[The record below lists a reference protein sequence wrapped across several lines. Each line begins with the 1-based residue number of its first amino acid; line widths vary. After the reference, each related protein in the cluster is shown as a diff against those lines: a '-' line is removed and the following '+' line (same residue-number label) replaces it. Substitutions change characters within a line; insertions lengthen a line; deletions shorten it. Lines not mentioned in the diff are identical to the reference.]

1 MNLPTLYFEE
11 PALNEE
17 GVVVGKMPD
26 ELRERIAAN
35 IRTCREF
42 MFPGR
47 GGSRRCAEMVGVSPQ
62 QWSPWER
69 GSRTPDEVRMR
80 QIGDFFGVSVD
91 WLRAADAGRIPEP
104 DDYAPQASDEQK
116 AFWSSLETFH
126 PDRLGRRPLPLN
138 PPPQPR
144 VAPTGI
150 PAPGTPTIPV
160 YTIPIIRQDIYI
172 AGCFLSTDEK
182 SYAIGPAVPPE
193 LSAMINNY
201 FRFLADT
208 IRTFLERGII
218 FEVQM
223 RSHKDNRLVL
233 A

>member
-1 MNLPTLYFEE
+1 
-11 PALNEE
+11 
-17 GVVVGKMPD
+17 
-26 ELRERIAAN
+26 
-35 IRTCREF
+35 
-42 MFPGR
+42 
-47 GGSRRCAEMVGVSPQ
+47 MVGVSPQ

-69 GSRTPDEVRMR
+69 GSRTPDEVRMK

-91 WLRAADAGRIPEP
+91 WLRAAEAGRIPEP
-104 DDYAPQASDEQK
+104 DDYAPQASDDQK
-116 AFWSSLETFH
+116 AFWRNLKMVY
-126 PDRLGRRPLPLN
+126 PDRIGRRP
-138 PPPQPR
+138 PPPNAPSNAPPPPP

-150 PAPGTPTIPV
+150 PAPGAPTTPV

-172 AGCFLSTDEK
+172 ASCFLSTNEK

-223 RSHKDNRLVL
+223 RSHKDNHFITV
-233 A
+233 